1 MQAIVAVNGT
11 MVDLT
16 GNAPTVA
23 GYVETGRT
31 YLDGSVQIGALDGI
45 VRDRL
50 RMAQNGHVL
59 VTVILDEEDEPL
71 GEPWCELKGLAET
84 GTSRA
89 PLAEVLEADLDQYL
103 RRAGAKTLRDDDKL
117 EDGLRQVA
125 RQTAQSEIG
134 KKPEVTVVISRLR

>member
-1 MQAIVAVNGT
+1 
-11 MVDLT
+11 
-16 GNAPTVA
+16 
-23 GYVETGRT
+23 
-31 YLDGSVQIGALDGI
+31 
-45 VRDRL
+45 
-50 RMAQNGHVL
+50 
-59 VTVILDEEDEPL
+59 
-71 GEPWCELKGLAET
+71 EPWCELKGLAET